1 MLECVALHAT
11 LNLATTRLPG
21 AIRAVWL
28 TRRLSVTFVSAGG
41 ETTIKGARVWQTVD
55 RTHSTLTEVRQ
66 KLVLHFTVIVSCGS
80 CSAIVHYQAKS
91 CSRHT
96 GQWQRPSSAFLPT
109 KCKKTMKVF
118 VSAWAALGI
127 HSRWITTPP

>member
-1 MLECVALHAT
+1 L
-11 LNLATTRLPG
+11 LAAMLPG

-55 RTHSTLTEVRQ
+55 RTHSTLTE
-66 KLVLHFTVIVSCGS
+66 
-80 CSAIVHYQAKS
+80 AKS